1 MEYIEI
7 YDYFLLLLYIS
18 LFYFLITLKSKKFD
32 HPGLKRLFIT
42 AFILHMA
49 GSFIYCMVIRFY
61 YGYGD
66 SFVFF
71 QGSTTIRNIIG
82 LTGNPFRVFFT
93 SPDAFLKTYGTIG
106 DSDINIPPGMDI
118 GSNLIIMK
126 ISAILSYISFNSYM
140 VVSSFFGLFS
150 FLGCWKLFS
159 VFNEITQIKGEK
171 LLALSILYLPS
182 IWFWGSG
189 LMKESVCMGALGLIV
204 FYIYIIFI
212 KGKFRAIDPILLL
225 LVFYL
230 LFTVKNY
237 LAIVLLISMVLGYII
252 SLLARSK
259 NNSAKFFTI
268 LFLLFISGVFFIISS
283 SDTLNSIIEDSKANI
298 ETFKTAYE
306 NAVNDD
312 ERSMAGFT
320 GVTISESPINIIMES
335 PIAVFTALFRPFLW
349 ETRKALMLLSAI
361 ESFLTL
367 IATLFIFVK
376 CRGWKFFLYIFTEPY
391 LFFCFVYTILLGAI
405 IGFSTFN
412 FGTLVRY
419 RLPILPFYFFML
431 LFIYL
436 KTIQINRP
444 DESNLAI

>member
-7 YDYFLLLLYIS
+7 YDYILLLLYLS
-18 LFYFLITLKSKKFD
+18 LFYFLITLKSKQIE
-32 HPGLKRLFIT
+32 HTGLKRYFIT
-42 AFILHMA
+42 AFFLHMV
-49 GSFIYCMVIRFY
+49 GSFIYCMVIRYY

-71 QGSTTIRNIIG
+71 QGSTAIRRIIEQ
-82 LTGNPFRVFFT
+82 TGNPFNVFFT
-93 SPDAFLKTYGTIG
+93 SPDDFLKNYGSIG

-150 FLGCWKLFS
+150 FLGTWKLFS
-159 VFNEITQIKGEK
+159 VFNEITHKKGEK
-171 LLALSILYLPS
+171 LFAISILYLPS

-204 FYIYIIFI
+204 FYIYKIFI
-212 KGKFRAIDPILLL
+212 KGKFRATDPIILL

-230 LFTVKNY
+230 LFIVKNY

-252 SLLARSK
+252 SLLAKSK
-259 NNSAKFFTI
+259 SNPAKFFTI
-268 LFLLFISGVFFIISS
+268 LFLLFISGAVFIISS
-283 SDTLNSIIEDSKANI
+283 SATLNSIIEDSKANI

-312 ERSMAGFT
+312 ERSLAGFT
-320 GVTISESPINIIMES
+320 GVTISESPVDIILES
-335 PIAVFTALFRPFLW
+335 PIAVFTSLFRPFLW
-349 ETRKALMLLSAI
+349 ETKKALMFLSAI
-361 ESFLTL
+361 ESLLTL
-367 IATLFIFVK
+367 LATLFVFVK
-376 CRGWKFFLYIFTEPY
+376 CRGLKFFLYIFTEPY
-391 LFFCFVYTILLGAI
+391 LFFCFIYTILLGAI

-436 KTIQINRP
+436 KTIKLNRP
-444 DESNLAI
+444 HETNSVL